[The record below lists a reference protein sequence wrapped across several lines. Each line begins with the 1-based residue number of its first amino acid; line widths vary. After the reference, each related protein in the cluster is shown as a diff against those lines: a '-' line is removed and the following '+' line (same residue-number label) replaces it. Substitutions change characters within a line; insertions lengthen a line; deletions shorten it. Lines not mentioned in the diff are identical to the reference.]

1 MFNRK
6 LPSFQI
12 IERQTYSIMAA
23 ARTLRTR
30 RTFPQIS
37 GKTSLP
43 DISDFRTN
51 GPAHSSSSFVEN
63 RTVSPTAG
71 GASIHMGSPMLR
83 AVCRAM

>member
-6 LPSFQI
+6 LPPFQI

-43 DISDFRTN
+43 DFSDFRTD
-51 GPAHSSSSFVEN
+51 GLAHGSSIFHSYGESDAARGMQGHV
-63 RTVSPTAG
+63 T
-71 GASIHMGSPMLR
+71 
-83 AVCRAM
+83 